1 MEVYNFGDDTTFFA
15 CGKDLGSGINRLDY
29 YSFSAIE
36 LFQNN
41 YMKLNEDKCP
51 LLVGEYK
58 NKSIWAKIDDAR
70 IWESN
75 QKKLW
80 GLHTVRTL
88 SFDEHISNLCKKSGW
103 KLSVLARL

>member
-58 NKSIWAKIDDAR
+58 DKSI
-70 IWESN
+70 
-75 QKKLW
+75 
-80 GLHTVRTL
+80 
-88 SFDEHISNLCKKSGW
+88 
-103 KLSVLARL
+103 